1 MGAALAI
8 SARRRRDSVWRRD
21 GESNRQSKD
30 VDFCCGKWKRSVA
43 LKHYVVSGR
52 KMRQMKPAKISGG
65 FSLIE
70 LMMAM
75 AVLAVGLLGGIMVI
89 AVAAANDGRSKLHS
103 TAATMA
109 SSVME
114 KIQAIPAQAAA
125 TQTSLTDCGNN
136 TFTIETAP
144 GGADLISGGAFAG
157 AIDFSKAPLANY
169 SMLYVMCSSGTNIT
183 YDVRWRIDA
192 GPTRSTQTVTVS
204 AKPVTVGQFALPSTM
219 HASRGLR

>member
-1 MGAALAI
+1 MQLL
-8 SARRRRDSVWRRD
+8 V
-21 GESNRQSKD
+21 E
-30 VDFCCGKWKRSVA
+30 
-43 LKHYVVSGR
+43 
-52 KMRQMKPAKISGG
+52 MRQMRTAKKSGG

-70 LMMAM
+70 LMIAM

-125 TQTSLTDCGNN
+125 TQTSLTDCASPLPN

-144 GGADLISGGAFAG
+144 GGADLIPSGGAFAG
-157 AIDFSKAPLANY
+157 AVDFSKAPPANY
-169 SMLYVMCSSGTNIT
+169 SMLYVMCSAGTNVT
-183 YDVRWRIDA
+183 YDVRWNISN
-192 GPTRSTQTVTVS
+192 GPTLATQTVTVS

-219 HASRGLR
+219 HAVRGLR

>member
-1 MGAALAI
+1 MQLL
-8 SARRRRDSVWRRD
+8 V
-21 GESNRQSKD
+21 E
-30 VDFCCGKWKRSVA
+30 
-43 LKHYVVSGR
+43 
-52 KMRQMKPAKISGG
+52 MRQMRTAKKSGG

-70 LMMAM
+70 LMIAM

-114 KIQAIPAQAAA
+114 KIQAIPAQAAL
-125 TQTSLTDCGNN
+125 TQTSLTDCASPVPN

-157 AIDFSKAPLANY
+157 TIDFSKAPVPSY
-169 SMLYVMCSSGTNIT
+169 SMLYVMCSTGTNVT
-183 YDVRWRIDA
+183 YDVRWRIDN